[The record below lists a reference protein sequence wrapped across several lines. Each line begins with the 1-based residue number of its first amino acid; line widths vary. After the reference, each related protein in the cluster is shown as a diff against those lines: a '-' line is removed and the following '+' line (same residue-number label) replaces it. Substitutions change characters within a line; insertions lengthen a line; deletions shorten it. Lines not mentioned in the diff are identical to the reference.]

1 VPQLGGHTVTVLSYR
16 QVLIG
21 EQMVGLLG
29 LDELFEDLWAQGR
42 APTSE
47 LAPLLLEGVEQTNYV
62 FPKAR
67 PMYAEALL
75 REYGRYWRQQQAGDA
90 APATR
95 STLRTWQ
102 GHPREQVP
110 WYPTLDRDRCDGC
123 GECLDFCA
131 FGVYA
136 QEGTSGLVV
145 VVEPFHCVVG
155 CDACARVC
163 TRGAIRFPP
172 QEMLALFGA

>member
-1 VPQLGGHTVTVLSYR
+1 MKELSYR

-29 LDELFEDLWAQGR
+29 LDELFAELWAQGQV
-42 APTSE
+42 PTRE
-47 LAPLLLEGVEQTNYV
+47 LAPLLLEGVERTNYV
-62 FPKAR
+62 FPRAR
-67 PMYAEALL
+67 PLYAEALL
-75 REYGRYWRQQQAGDA
+75 REYGRYWRQQQAGDEP
-90 APATR
+90 PATR
-95 STLRTWQ
+95 HAPRTWR

-110 WYPTLDRDRCDGC
+110 WYPTLYHERCDGC
-123 GECLDFCA
+123 GECLRFCT

-136 QEGTSGLVV
+136 REETSGLVV
-145 VVEPFHCVVG
+145 VVEPHHCVVG

-172 QEMLALFGA
+172 REMLAHFGA